1 MNLKKNEGYVGID
14 ISVALIIL
22 LILVPI
28 ITGMIYNINKENNNL
43 ERKSQALNFAVNVM
57 ETSKGIELEEL
68 EISNLEQ
75 EVSTYFKDVE
85 ITNTNYNDGVL
96 ICTKDSV
103 TYELKIEI
111 KDYSEI
117 DDTIE
122 ENKAKKVSVVVTYLV
137 GGDEQSI
144 DLSTIVS

>member
-75 EVSTYFKDVE
+75 ELSTYFNDVE

-96 ICTKDSV
+96 ICTKDAV